1 MGKIAMQMPDTQTKI
16 VFNCFRMIS
25 SALGSEESLAYA
37 DHLLAPLYKVS
48 EGFAGKVVSD
58 EVKQLADGVRDKLRD
73 VIGPEKFVEVYQS
86 VRKGLKQKRDSR
98 KQAQK
103 VIAAVDPER
112 HAKRK
117 QRIAAKHRDHKRRKI
132 MAMKMGRWMR

>member
-1 MGKIAMQMPDTQTKI
+1 MQDTQMKI
-16 VFNCFRMIS
+16 VFNCFSMIS
-25 SALGSEESLAYA
+25 SALGSEESLTYA
-37 DHLLAPLYKVS
+37 VHLLGPLYKAS

-58 EVKQLADGVRDKLRD
+58 EVKQLAESVRDKLRNR
-73 VIGPEKFVEVYQS
+73 IGVEKFVEVYNG
-86 VRKGLKQKRDSR
+86 VRKGLKQKRESR

-103 VIAAVDPER
+103 IIAAVDPAR

-117 QRIAAKHRDHKRRKI
+117 LRVSGKHREHKRRKI